1 VLRNDQIQ
9 AAIIAYLKNQ
19 SDITDS
25 LSPNDA
31 DEIREDQWQSKNFT
45 YPNIRLRLISNDM
58 DMAQCDLHSVLFSCL
73 CFSEE
78 YSSQQADEIAG
89 IIGITLH
96 ERSFVSNTIAFT
108 TTVTDLVPAIRIG
121 EQTWRSEAILNAKVS
136 G

>member
-1 VLRNDQIQ
+1 
-9 AAIIAYLKNQ
+9 LKNL

-45 YPNIRLRLISNDM
+45 YPNIRLRLISNDI

-78 YSSQQADEIAG
+78 YSSQQADTIAG

-96 ERSFVSNTIAFT
+96 ERSFLSNGIAFT
-108 TTVTDLVPAIRIG
+108 TTVTDLVPAIRSD
-121 EQTWRSEAILNAKVS
+121 ERTWRSEALIRASVS